1 MVPSCAAEGGGMSPR
16 YRPRLPQV
24 GDLIRCGE
32 ETAVVLDVVPWTTND
47 PQVLWLECL
56 WSNGDIEGVD
66 HDDVE
71 VISESG

>member
-1 MVPSCAAEGGGMSPR
+1 MSPR

-47 PQVLWLECL
+47 PLGLWLECL

-71 VISESG
+71 VISESR

>member
-1 MVPSCAAEGGGMSPR
+1 MSPR

-24 GDLIRCGE
+24 GDLIRCAE
-32 ETAVVLDVVPWTTND
+32 ETAVVIDVTWTTNGALR
-47 PQVLWLECL
+47 PSSVYPHVLWLECL

-71 VISESG
+71 VVSESR

>member
-1 MVPSCAAEGGGMSPR
+1 MSPR

-24 GDLIRCGE
+24 GDLIRCAE
-32 ETAVVLDVVPWTTND
+32 ETAVVLDVTWTTND

-71 VISESG
+71 VISESR

>member
-1 MVPSCAAEGGGMSPR
+1 MSPR

-24 GDLIRCGE
+24 GDLIKCGP
-32 ETAVVLDVVPWTTND
+32 ETAVVLKVTGHGRWTTND

-56 WSNGDIEGVD
+56 WSNGDVEGVQ

-71 VISESG
+71 VVSAAR